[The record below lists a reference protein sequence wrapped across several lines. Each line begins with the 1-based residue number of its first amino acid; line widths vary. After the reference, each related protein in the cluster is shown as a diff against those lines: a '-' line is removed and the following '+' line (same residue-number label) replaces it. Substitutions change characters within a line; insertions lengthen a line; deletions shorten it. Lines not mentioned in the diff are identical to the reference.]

1 MERAPGRP
9 AGIRRA
15 DTERAPRRGAE
26 VRPAHSSDLA
36 ALGDFFAGLSLRTR
50 VRRFFAPI
58 MPSSAMLRRLS
69 GGTGGVDA
77 VIATDGGVIIGHAMA
92 ADRAGSDGDPMTEIG
107 VVVADAWQG
116 QGIGS
121 ALMGALISRARA
133 RSVTALVMDVLPG
146 NHEVLAMILGHWTE
160 ARTDHS
166 ADCVTVHVRLPQ
178 PERPRAHAAPG
189 LRAPG
194 APEAWPPVDRRPPQ
208 PARTGR

>member
-1 MERAPGRP
+1 MPRPPGRV
-9 AGIRRA
+9 AEIRR
-15 DTERAPRRGAE
+15 PR
-26 VRPAHSSDLA
+26 SSDLA
-36 ALGDFFAGLSLRTR
+36 ALSHFFAGLSRRTR

-58 MPSSAMLRRLS
+58 MPTSAMIRRLA
-69 GGTGGVDA
+69 GGAGEVDA
-77 VIATDGGVIIGHAMA
+77 VIATADGAIIGHAMA
-92 ADRAGSDGDPMTEIG
+92 ADRAGPDGDPMAEIG

-194 APEAWPPVDRRPPQ
+194 APDAWPPVDRRPPQ